1 MQTKQPTK
9 KGSNKNGLITPG
21 IPVAIDLLAAYPGLC
36 EETSLEDSGTDG
48 EECCFWRVK
57 KGFLGKERH
66 ELSFEAFHGM
76 GAVTEKSIKGFA
88 FQGRNLLTLIN
99 DTDLN
104 IHPATSDMTSTQG
117 VSGRLTEKKRFGGYA
132 CMTLKKVTSPM
143 TGNRSCI

>member
-9 KGSNKNGLITPG
+9 KDSKKNGLITPG
-21 IPVAIDLLAAYPGLC
+21 IPVAIDLMAAYPELC
-36 EETSLEDSGTDG
+36 KETSLEDRGTDG

-66 ELSFEAFHGM
+66 ELSFEAFHGT
-76 GAVTEKSIKGFA
+76 GTVTEKSIKGSA

-104 IHPATSDMTSTQG
+104 IHPVTSDMTSTQG